1 MELKGET
8 VGTFIDA
15 VYAIAVTILA
25 LELPSEISN
34 GGLDLQMFSGVVLE
48 YGVAF
53 FLLFAFWLQHRRING
68 LVEVV
73 ERLGLVVNATILM
86 LVCLVPRATKLVFDY
101 GEDVTVH
108 AIRQSIVGNGWTRAE
123 LVDLF
128 YVGVVV
134 LLDLAIIVLLS
145 INSRHHESSRR
156 ITQLRVSKRAI
167 SVILLA
173 VLVSSFLLP
182 VENRY
187 FLLVVPVML
196 FFEADLSRL
205 LSQKKQDGAE

>member
-1 MELKGET
+1 MELKGGT

-34 GGLDLQMFSGVVLE
+34 EGLDLSMFSSVVLE

-73 ERLGLVVNATILM
+73 ERFGLLVNATILM
-86 LVCLVPRATKLVFDY
+86 LVCLVPRATMLVFDY
-101 GEDVTVH
+101 GEDVTIH
-108 AIRQSIVGNGWTRAE
+108 DFRESLLGSGWTRAE

-134 LLDLAIIVLLS
+134 LLDLAIVALLTT
-145 INSRHHESSRR
+145 NTRQAEESRLLV
-156 ITQLRVSKRAI
+156 QLRLSKRI
-167 SVILLA
+167 VTLTVLA

-187 FLLVVPVML
+187 FLLVVPVVL
-196 FFEADLSRL
+196 SFEVDLSRL
-205 LSQKKQDGAE
+205 LSRADRSETA